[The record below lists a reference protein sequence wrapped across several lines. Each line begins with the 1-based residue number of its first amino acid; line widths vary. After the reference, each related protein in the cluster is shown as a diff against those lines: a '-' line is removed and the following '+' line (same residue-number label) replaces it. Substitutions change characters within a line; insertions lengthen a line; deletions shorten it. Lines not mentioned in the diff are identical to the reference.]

1 MLTLRFL
8 PLTSSMTQTAL
19 RFTGDHPLGMI
30 LLAALGLALLMA
42 WLYARELRRQQ
53 NPHGKR
59 AWLLV
64 LLRSLAVFLTVLTLA
79 GPVLRHT
86 TTERQLN
93 RVVLALDASSSM
105 RLTDEPPPSDDAT
118 TAPATR
124 QEATRWDRLQAL
136 LFQGSAPLLPALTA
150 DHDVEVVALRGANA
164 QRLWWRRQ
172 GGRDASGPLPGQ
184 LPIAA
189 DAPST
194 NLDAP
199 LRSALEP
206 LSEGTAVVLFSDGQH
221 NTDGSPEDLAVTL
234 KKASS
239 PVFTVGFGSEIPPP
253 DLAITQT
260 EIPESAFAQEQ
271 LRGSVSVRDSMPAGL
286 PATVRLESQG
296 KTLWTQSFTTDGK
309 GERRFEFRFPVA
321 DLPANPQQKD
331 RALRLLTVQV
341 AASGAQA
348 NLEKTR
354 ANNLSEVPL
363 HVLERKRR
371 VLLLDGRPRWEM
383 RYIHNHFDRDERW
396 DARVAFDDFTP
407 SAADGTIAKAFPAT
421 RDELLTFDLIF
432 IGDLAPERLLPK
444 QIEWLVEFVE
454 KRGGGLIFI
463 DGQRGHLRG
472 WAGQKDAARLLPV
485 TWPAGTVPSATG
497 HTWSLETEIP
507 TPPALLLSASR
518 ASNAELW
525 PTLPPALW
533 SAQVAPAAGAQVVA
547 ELRSAS
553 AGRPLPALIFRPAGA
568 GAVLYLA
575 TDELWRWRYQ
585 VADLYHQRLWMQIAA
600 WIAAPPFQIEG
611 PRLSIGSDRLRYRIG
626 DQAEIRVRLRA
637 ADGSIPTTAAPQAFL
652 IKDGETLAAVDL
664 APDPNHAGIYR
675 GLTPRLKEGDFEIA
689 VAETPNA
696 PRAEA
701 RLHLRASDREDREL
715 AQLTLNT
722 SLLESLAQTSSGQF
736 LRESQAGDLPA
747 LLKRADRKQTRIRE
761 TLLWSSWWWF
771 GAILALLTTEWL
783 LRKRLR
789 LV

>member
-1 MLTLRFL
+1 
-8 PLTSSMTQTAL
+8 MTTTTTL
-19 RFTGDHPLGMI
+19 RFTGDHPAWMI
-30 LLAALGLALLMA
+30 LPVALGLALIMA
-42 WLYARELRRQQ
+42 WLYSRELRRAQ

-64 LLRSLAVFLTVLTLA
+64 LLRSLAVFIAVLTLS

-86 TTERQLN
+86 TIDRNLN

-105 RLTDEPPPSDDAT
+105 RLTDEESPLDARGG
-118 TAPATR
+118 TADS
-124 QEATRWDRLQAL
+124 QLDLTRWERAQEL
-136 LFQGSAPLLPALTA
+136 LFKGPQPLLAALAA
-150 DHDVEVVALRGANA
+150 DHDIEIVALRGATS

-184 LPIAA
+184 LPVAP
-189 DAPST
+189 DSPST

-199 LRSALEP
+199 LRAALDP
-206 LSEGTAVVLFSDGQH
+206 LTEGTAVVLFSDGQH
-221 NTDGSPEDLAVTL
+221 NTEGSPEDLAMTL
-234 KKASS
+234 KNAGI
-239 PVFTVGFGSEIPPP
+239 PLFPIGFGSEIPPP

-260 EIPESAFAQEQ
+260 DIPESAFAKEQ
-271 LRGSVSVRDSMPAGL
+271 LRGSVTVRDSMPAGI
-286 PATVRLESQG
+286 PASVRVESQG

-309 GERRFEFRFPVA
+309 GERRFDFRFPVQ
-321 DLPANPQQKD
+321 DLPASPHQKD
-331 RALRLLTVQV
+331 HALRLLTVQV
-341 AASGAQA
+341 AAGGAQA
-348 NLEKTR
+348 GLEKTR

-371 VLLLDGRPRWEM
+371 VLILDGRPRWET

-396 DARVAFDDFTP
+396 DAQLAFDDFIP
-407 SAADGTIAKAFPAT
+407 DAAASAIAKTFPAT
-421 RDELLTFDLIF
+421 REDLLTFDLVLL
-432 IGDLAPERLLPK
+432 GDLAPDRLSPH

-454 KRGGGLIFI
+454 KRGGGLVFI
-463 DGQRGHLRG
+463 DGQRGNLRQ
-472 WAGQKDAARLLPV
+472 WAGLPEAARLLPV
-485 TWPAGTVPSATG
+485 SWTTGAPPNATG
-497 HTWSLETEIP
+497 YLWSLETDAP

-533 SAQVAPAAGAQVVA
+533 TAQVTPAAGAQVVA
-547 ELRSAS
+547 LLQAPS
-553 AGRPLPALIFRPAGA
+553 AGRPLPAMVFRPAGA
-568 GAVLYLA
+568 GAVLYLS

-600 WIAAPPFQIEG
+600 WIAAPPFQIET
-611 PRLSIGSDRLRYRIG
+611 PRLSLGSDRLRYRVG

-637 ADGSIPTTAAPQAFL
+637 ADGGIPANAAPQAFL
-652 IKDGETLAAVDL
+652 IREGETLATVEL
-664 APDPNHAGIYR
+664 TPDPNHAGIYR

-689 VAETPNA
+689 VVERPNS
-696 PRAEA
+696 PRAEP
-701 RLHLRASDREDREL
+701 RLLMRASDHEDREL
-715 AQLTLNT
+715 AQLTLNAT
-722 SLLESLAQTSSGQF
+722 LLQTLAQTTGGQF
-736 LRESQAGDLPA
+736 LRESQASELPA

-789 LV
+789 LI